1 MIKNYFKIILRN
13 FRRFPV
19 YSLLNIGGLAIGMTC
34 TFLILLWV
42 QDEISYDKFYKD
54 ADNLYRVLENQ
65 HYAGGEI
72 FPVAVTPSGL
82 APALKEE
89 FPEITRSS
97 RYGSNWWLVQKGNE
111 FVNEKF
117 MAVDPDFLK
126 MFDVQFVKG
135 DASSA
140 LNEPQSLIMT
150 EEMARKYYGDEN
162 PLGKTLNVD
171 RKYLFTVTGVIKKLP
186 HNSHMDFSLLI
197 PFKFLRETGTDINNW
212 GNNSYYT
219 YVELQKDADPSAV
232 DAKIKNFIKK
242 YNEGS
247 TTDIFL
253 QNVQKIHLYSSGKYT
268 ADISGLGDITHVKI
282 FSVVALLILI
292 IACINFMNLSTA
304 QSARR
309 AKEIG
314 MRKVAG
320 ASKRK
325 IILQFFGESIFMAF
339 VAHIIA
345 MILVELLLP
354 TFNNISGKQL
364 DINYQSINLYIILLS
379 IILFTGL
386 LAGSY
391 PALFLSSFNPLSVI
405 KGVNNKNKGN
415 AGFRRVLVIIQF
427 SLSVFLIICTLIIGS
442 QLKYIRN
449 IKLGL
454 NKDNIGYFWFGKDIQ
469 KKRVALKNEL
479 LKNPDIISA
488 SISNQLPTNVG
499 NSSDGFKWEG
509 KNPDEDVLFH
519 LLAVDEDYAE
529 TFKLK
534 MEEGRFFST
543 DYPSDSFAV
552 VINEKAAE
560 VIGYKD
566 PIGKPLSVWQYNL
579 HIIGV
584 VKDFHFKSVH
594 NKIEPLVMF
603 MNPDWFNVFFVRM
616 NPENITETVKF
627 IEKTVKKFDPVSPV
641 YFKFLD
647 KDYDN
652 LYRSENQMGKIF
664 NYFSLLAIII
674 SCLGLL
680 GLSSFMAERRTKEI
694 GVRKVNGAKNN
705 EIFILLSKEF
715 TVWVIISFLIASPL
729 AWYAMN
735 KWLHSF
741 AYHTKMEW
749 WEFLVAG
756 LILLA
761 VALLTVSFQVYKAA
775 SKNPVEA
782 LRYE

>member
-1 MIKNYFKIILRN
+1 
-13 FRRFPV
+13 
-19 YSLLNIGGLAIGMTC
+19 MT
-34 TFLILLWV
+34 
-42 QDEISYDKFYKD
+42 
-54 ADNLYRVLENQ
+54 
-65 HYAGGEI
+65 
-72 FPVAVTPSGL
+72 
-82 APALKEE
+82 
-89 FPEITRSS
+89 
-97 RYGSNWWLVQKGNE
+97 
-111 FVNEKF
+111 
-117 MAVDPDFLK
+117 VDPDFLK
-126 MFDVQFVKG
+126 MFDIQFVKG
-135 DASSA
+135 DISTA
-140 LNEPQSLIMT
+140 LNEPHSLIMT
-150 EEMARKYYGDEN
+150 EEMARKYFGDEN

-171 RKYLFTVTGVIKKLP
+171 RKYLFTVTGVIKKQP
-186 HNSHMDFSLLI
+186 HNSHMDFNLLI
-197 PFKFLRETGTDINNW
+197 PFEFLKETGTDINNW
-212 GNNSYYT
+212 GNNSIFT
-219 YVELQKDADPSAV
+219 YVELQNSTDYKVV
-232 DAKIKNFIKK
+232 DDKIKNFIKK

-247 TTDIFL
+247 TTDILL

-268 ADISGLGDITHVKI
+268 ADISGLGDITHVRI

-309 AKEIG
+309 SKEIG
-314 MRKVAG
+314 MRKVVG

-364 DINYQSINLYIILLS
+364 DINYQSINLYVILLS

-405 KGVNNKNKGN
+405 KGVNNKNQGN

-519 LLAVDEDYAE
+519 LLAVDEDYAK

-534 MEEGRFFST
+534 MEEGRFFSI
-543 DYPSDSFAV
+543 DYPSDTFAV

-603 MNPDWFNVFFVRM
+603 MNPDWFNIFFVRM

-627 IEKTVKKFDPVSPV
+627 IEKTVKKFDPVSPF

-741 AYHTKMEW
+741 AYHTQMEW

>member
-42 QDEISYDKFYKD
+42 QDEMSYDKFYKD

-82 APALKEE
+82 APAMKEE
-89 FPEITRSS
+89 FPEIIRAS
-97 RYGSNWWLVQKGNE
+97 RYTNNWWLVQKGDE

-117 MAVDPDFLK
+117 TNVDPDFFK
-126 MFDVQFVKG
+126 MFDIQFVKG
-135 DASSA
+135 DISTA
-140 LNEPQSLIMT
+140 LKEPHSLVMT
-150 EEMARKYYGDEN
+150 EEMAKKYFGDEN

-171 RKYLFTVTGVIKKLP
+171 RKYLFTVTGVIKKQP
-186 HNSHMDFSLLI
+186 HNSHMDFNLLV
-197 PFKFLRETGTDINNW
+197 PFVFLKETGTDINNW
-212 GNNSYYT
+212 GNNSIFT
-219 YVELQKDADPSAV
+219 YVELQNSTDYKVV
-232 DAKIKNFIKK
+232 DDKIKNFLKK

-247 TTDIFL
+247 TTDILL

-268 ADISGLGDITHVKI
+268 ADISGLGDITHVRI

-309 AKEIG
+309 SKEIG
-314 MRKVAG
+314 MRKVVG

-364 DINYQSINLYIILLS
+364 DINYQSINLYVILLS

-391 PALFLSSFNPLSVI
+391 PALFLSSFNPLNVI
-405 KGVNNKNKGN
+405 KGAINRNPGN

-442 QLKYIRN
+442 QLAYIRN

-519 LLAVDEDYAE
+519 LLVVDEDYAK

-534 MEEGRFFST
+534 MEEGRFFSI
-543 DYPSDSFAV
+543 DYPSDTFAV

-584 VKDFHFKSVH
+584 VKNFHFKSVH

-603 MNPDWFNVFFVRM
+603 MNPDWFNIFFVRM

-627 IEKTVKKFDPVSPV
+627 IEKTVKKFDPVSPF
-641 YFKFLD
+641 YFNFLD

>member
-1 MIKNYFKIILRN
+1 MIKNYLKIIFRN
-13 FRRFPV
+13 FKRFPV
-19 YSLLNIGGLAIGMTC
+19 YSLLNISGLAIGMTC

-42 QDEISYDKFYKD
+42 KDETSYDKFYKD
-54 ADNLYRVLENQ
+54 ANNLYRVLENQ

-82 APALKEE
+82 APAMKEE
-89 FPEITRSS
+89 FPEIIRSS
-97 RYGSNWWLVQKGNE
+97 RYGTNWWLVQKGDE
-111 FVNEKF
+111 FVNERF
-117 MAVDPDFLK
+117 VAVDTDFVK

-140 LNEPQSLIMT
+140 LNEPHSLIMT
-150 EEMARKYYGDEN
+150 EEMASKYFGDEN

-186 HNSHMDFSLLI
+186 HNSHMDFNLLI
-197 PFKFLRETGTDINNW
+197 PFVFLKETGTDINNW

-219 YVELQKDADPSAV
+219 YVELQKDADSKAV

-253 QNVQKIHLYSSGKYT
+253 QNVKKIHLYSSGKYT
-268 ADISGLGDITHVKI
+268 ADIGGLGDITHVKI
-282 FSVVALLILI
+282 FSIVALLILI

-314 MRKVAG
+314 MRKVVGAG
-320 ASKRK
+320 KSKV
-325 IILQFFGESIFMAF
+325 ILQFFGESIFMAF

-345 MILVELLLP
+345 MILVEILLP
-354 TFNNISGKQL
+354 TFNNISGKQM
-364 DINYQSINLYIILLS
+364 DINYQSINLYVILLS

-391 PALFLSSFNPLSVI
+391 PALFLSSFNPLNVI
-405 KGVNNKNKGN
+405 KGAINRNPGN
-415 AGFRRVLVIIQF
+415 AGFRRLLVIIQF

-449 IKLGL
+449 VKLGL
-454 NKDNIGYFWFGKDIQ
+454 NKDNIGYFWFGKDI
-469 KKRVALKNEL
+469 RGSRGALKNEL
-479 LKNPDIISA
+479 LKNPDIISTA
-488 SISNQLPTNVG
+488 ISNQLPTNVM

-509 KNPDEDVLFH
+509 KNPDDDVLFH
-519 LLAVDEDYAE
+519 MLAVDEDYAK
-529 TFKLK
+529 TFKLEMK
-534 MEEGRFFST
+534 EGRFFST
-543 DYPSDSFAV
+543 DYPSDTFGV
-552 VINEKAAE
+552 VINEKAAD

-566 PIGKPLSVWQYNL
+566 PIGKPLSVWKYNL

-584 VKDFHFKSVH
+584 VKDFHFKSVR

-603 MNPDWFNVFFVRM
+603 MDPDQYSVFFIRM
-616 NPENITETVKF
+616 NPENVTQTVKF
-627 IEKTVKKFDPVSPV
+627 VEKTVKKFDPASPV
-641 YFKFLD
+641 YFNFLD
-647 KDYDN
+647 NDYNN
-652 LYRSENQMGKIF
+652 LYLSEEQMGKIF
-664 NYFSLLAIII
+664 DYFSLLAIII

-694 GVRKVNGAKNN
+694 GVRKVNGAKTN
-705 EIFILLSKEF
+705 EIFVLLSKEF
-715 TVWVIISFLIASPL
+715 TIWVSISFIIASPL
-729 AWYAMN
+729 AWYVMD

-741 AYHTKMEW
+741 AYHTKMGW
-749 WEFLVAG
+749 WIFAAAG
-756 LILLA
+756 IIALA
-761 VALLTVSFQVYKAA
+761 VALLTVSFQSFKAA
-775 SKNPVEA
+775 GKNPVEA

>member
-82 APALKEE
+82 APALKEK
-89 FPEITRSS
+89 FPEIFRSS
-97 RYGSNWWLVQKGNE
+97 RYSSNWWLAQKGNE
-111 FVNEKF
+111 FVNERFVSIDK
-117 MAVDPDFLK
+117 DFLK
-126 MFDVQFVKG
+126 MFDIQFVKG
-135 DASSA
+135 DVSTA
-140 LNEPQSLIMT
+140 LNEPHSLVMT
-150 EEMARKYYGDEN
+150 EEMAKKYFGDEN

-171 RKYLFTVTGVIKKLP
+171 RKYLFTVTGVVKKLP
-186 HNSHMDFSLLI
+186 HNSHLGFDLLI
-197 PFKFLRETGTDINNW
+197 PFEFLKETGTDINNW

-232 DAKIKNFIKK
+232 DAKIKDFIKK
-242 YNEGS
+242 YNKGS

-268 ADISGLGDITHVKI
+268 ADIGGLGDITHVKI
-282 FSVVALLILI
+282 FSIVALLILI

-314 MRKVAG
+314 MRKVVG

-364 DINYQSINLYIILLS
+364 DINYQSINLYVILLS

-391 PALFLSSFNPLSVI
+391 PALFLSSFNPLSII
-405 KGVNNKNKGN
+405 KGVNNKNQGN

-442 QLKYIRN
+442 QLRYIQN

-469 KKRVALKNEL
+469 KKRVALKSEL
-479 LKNPDIISA
+479 VKNPDIISA

-603 MNPDWFNVFFVRM
+603 MNPDWFNIFFVRM

-735 KWLHSF
+735 KWLHSY
-741 AYHTKMEW
+741 AYHTQMEGW
-749 WEFLVAG
+749 IFAVAG
-756 LILLA
+756 IAALA
-761 VALLTVSFQVYKAA
+761 VALLTVSFQSFKAA
-775 SKNPVEA
+775 GKNPVEA